1 VPRDVAAV
9 GPLNIDLL
17 ITGEAPSSFEELTRW
32 EGPADIQMTAAGSVG
47 YLVQD
52 LTRLGL
58 DVGLVSCLPDDQL
71 GAFQLDALRR
81 AGVHVDRVRL
91 APETT
96 GTVVAYVLL
105 FGSRKRPLAY
115 HLGTHDPWPLAF
127 DSADR
132 DYLLDARLLHCGGY
146 LHFDSVHHG
155 ATTDLFR
162 EARARGLITTID
174 TQFPAK
180 SLARPWLPA
189 MDDILPYV
197 DVLFVDEREAR
208 CLADREDLTEAAAV
222 LRDSGPA
229 TVLVKQGTEG
239 ARVFTAEGAIYQ
251 PAVQVAPLV
260 DSIGAGDA
268 FDAAFLLGMLE
279 GWSQE
284 RTARFAAVTAGFSVG
299 GVGGSTA
306 MPTRAQ
312 VEAYMAANAL
322 QRGDP

>member
-1 VPRDVAAV
+1 VPRDVAVV
-9 GPLNIDLL
+9 GPLNVDLL
-17 ITGEAPSSFEELTRW
+17 IIGDAPSSFEELTRW

-52 LTRLGL
+52 LARLGL
-58 DVGLVSCLPDDQL
+58 DVELVSCLPDDQL
-71 GAFQLDALRR
+71 GAFQLDTLRR
-81 AGVHVDRVRL
+81 AGVHIDRVRL
-91 APETT
+91 VPDTT

-115 HLGTHDPWPLAF
+115 RVGTHDPWPLTF
-127 DSADR
+127 DPADR

-146 LHFDSVHHG
+146 LHFDSVYHG

-162 EARARGLITTID
+162 EARSRGVITSID
-174 TQFPAK
+174 TQFPVK
-180 SLARPWLPA
+180 PLARPWLTA

-222 LRDSGPA
+222 LRDAGPA
-229 TVLVKQGTEG
+229 TVIVKQGNEG
-239 ARVFTAEGAIYQ
+239 ARVLTTEGAIYQ
-251 PAVQVAPLV
+251 PVVQVAPLV

-268 FDAAFLLGMLE
+268 FDAAFLVGLLE
-279 GWSQE
+279 GWPLE

-299 GVGGSTA
+299 GVGGSAA

-312 VEAYMAANAL
+312 IEAYIA
-322 QRGDP
+322 GDSSDRSS

>member
-1 VPRDVAAV
+1 MTRDVSVV
-9 GPLNIDLL
+9 GPLNVDLL
-17 ITGEAPSSFEELTRW
+17 IIGEAPSSLEELTRW

-52 LTRLGL
+52 LARLGL

-71 GAFQLDALRR
+71 GAFQLDALRH

-91 APETT
+91 VPGTI

-105 FGSRKRPLAY
+105 FGSRKRPLVY
-115 HLGTHDPWPLAF
+115 RLGAHDPWPLTF
-127 DSADR
+127 DSADL

-146 LHFDSVHHG
+146 LHFDSVYHG
-155 ATTDLFR
+155 ATTDVFR
-162 EARARGLITTID
+162 QAKAHGLTTSID

-180 SLARPWLPA
+180 PLARPWLTA
-189 MDDILPYV
+189 VADILPYV

-208 CLADREDLTEAAAV
+208 SLTDREDLAEAAAM
-222 LRDSGPA
+222 LRDAGPA
-229 TVLVKQGTEG
+229 TVVVKQGSEG
-239 ARVFTAEGAIYQ
+239 ASVFAAEAAFHE

-268 FDAAFLLGMLE
+268 FDAAFLLGLLE
-279 GWSQE
+279 GWPLE
-284 RTARFAAVTAGFSVG
+284 RIARFAAVTAGFTVG
-299 GVGGSTA
+299 GVGGSAA

-312 VEAYMAANAL
+312 VEAYIAA
-322 QRGDP
+322 RP

>member
-17 ITGEAPSSFEELTRW
+17 IIGDAPSSAEELARW

-52 LTRLGL
+52 LARLGL

-71 GAFQLDALRR
+71 GAFQLDTLRR

-91 APETT
+91 VPDTT

-115 HLGTHDPWPLAF
+115 RVGTHDPWPLTF
-127 DSADR
+127 DPADR
-132 DYLLDARLLHCGGY
+132 DYLLDVRLLHCGGY
-146 LHFDSVHHG
+146 LHFDPVYHG

-162 EARARGLITTID
+162 EARGRGLITSID

-180 SLARPWLPA
+180 WLARPWLTA
-189 MDDILPYV
+189 MEDILPYV

-222 LRDSGPA
+222 LREAGPV
-229 TVLVKQGTEG
+229 TVVVKQGSEG
-239 ARVFTAEGAIYQ
+239 ARVFAPEGAIYQ

-268 FDAAFLLGMLE
+268 FDAAFLVGLLE
-279 GWSQE
+279 GWSLE

-299 GVGGSTA
+299 GVGGEAA

-312 VEAYMAANAL
+312 VEAHIA
-322 QRGDP
+322 GDASLSSG